1 MPHKPLLTHDEARE
15 IAFDA
20 LTMYGATDEGISLR
34 DMARLIQEA
43 NITAR
48 FSSRGAAD
56 IFDSLVRAHVRHEFS
71 TTDEA

>member
-1 MPHKPLLTHDEARE
+1 MPHKALLTQDEARE

-20 LTMYGATDEGISLR
+20 LAMYGAADKGIAMR
-34 DMARLIQEA
+34 DLARLIQEA

-56 IFDSLVRAHVRHEFS
+56 IFDSLVLAHVRQEFS